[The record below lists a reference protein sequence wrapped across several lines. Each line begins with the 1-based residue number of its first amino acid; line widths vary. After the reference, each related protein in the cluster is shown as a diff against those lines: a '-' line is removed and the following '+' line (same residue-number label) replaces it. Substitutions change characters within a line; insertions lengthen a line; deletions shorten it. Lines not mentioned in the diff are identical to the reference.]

1 MITEPRFPAHIASL
15 RPHIAGVSLPEL
27 ARRHGLQERDIAKL
41 DSNENPL
48 GASPLA
54 LQALAETR
62 QDPSIYPDTDSSV
75 LVSRLAEVYGL
86 DADWIVVGAGSE
98 SLLGITV
105 TTLLAAGRKT
115 VYSQYSFVA
124 YANAV
129 QRVGAVAIVVPEPD
143 FMVDLA
149 ALHDA
154 LAQQPVLI
162 YIANPGNPTG
172 TCVAPEALREFLH
185 AVPPNVVVLLDEAYL
200 EFMPPSLRPDA
211 LALVRALPNLIVT
224 RTFSKA
230 YGLAGLRVG
239 YAIAQPALAGML
251 RRVRPLFTVTQ
262 AAQIAAL
269 AALSDQPFLQ
279 KAIAHNESI
288 KQFLLAGLR
297 ELQLPYLESH
307 TNFVLVKVGDGA
319 ALAQRLAQRG
329 LLVRPVGLY
338 GLPQWTRIG
347 VGTQL
352 QIEHLLHAL
361 RQVLRE

>member
-239 YAIAQPALAGML
+239 YAIAQPALVACGSCNCPIWNPTPTSYWSRWEM
-251 RRVRPLFTVTQ
+251 
-262 AAQIAAL
+262 
-269 AALSDQPFLQ
+269 
-279 KAIAHNESI
+279 
-288 KQFLLAGLR
+288 
-297 ELQLPYLESH
+297 
-307 TNFVLVKVGDGA
+307 
-319 ALAQRLAQRG
+319 AQRWPSDWRNVACWCVPSASMGYRNGRVSGLARNY
-329 LLVRPVGLY
+329 RSS
-338 GLPQWTRIG
+338 TCCTHCAKCCASR
-347 VGTQL
+347 
-352 QIEHLLHAL
+352 A
-361 RQVLRE
+361 